1 MKQSQF
7 VIIIIACAVVL
18 VSAYAVLTIGP
29 SESNIKHFEGNGI
42 SIDYPADYYLKE
54 VKSDVGRFIEAET
67 DSGSTFEIS
76 KIVVNN
82 SFENYQETLKE
93 LLTPNYTILK
103 EENITVNGVPAY
115 KISYSLNETKEMT
128 ILIVFEKNDIR
139 YSIIFT
145 SKGEVKDSD
154 VQTVVNSF
162 RVI

>member
-1 MKQSQF
+1 MKQTQF
-7 VIIIIACAVVL
+7 VIIIIVCAVVL

-29 SESNIKHFEGNGI
+29 SESIKHFKGNEVAL
-42 SIDYPADYYLKE
+42 DYPADYYLKE

-67 DSGSTFEIS
+67 DSGSTFKIS

-82 SFENYQETLKE
+82 SFENYQKTLKE

-103 EENITVNGVPAY
+103 EENITVDGVPAY

-128 ILIVFEKNDIR
+128 TLIVFEKNDIR

-145 SKGEVKDSD
+145 SKDEVKDSD
-154 VQTVVNSF
+154 VQTIVNSF